1 VVEIKAHTQRKTGQG
16 QAMRVR
22 TVAMAVKAL
31 LLPLVGL
38 LLALLQLGTRL
49 DSIFLASKS
58 AGAEIQKRGKKG
70 LAVLSRHSAVCR
82 GVFLCRVEVCMHGE
96 RRAPEAVVA

>member
-31 LLPLVGL
+31 LLRL

>member
-1 VVEIKAHTQRKTGQG
+1 
-16 QAMRVR
+16 
-22 TVAMAVKAL
+22 MAVKAL

-38 LLALLQLGTRL
+38 LLVLLQLATRL

-70 LAVLSRHSAVCR
+70 LGVLSQHAAAV
-82 GVFLCRVEVCMHGE
+82 G
-96 RRAPEAVVA
+96 RRSCVV